1 MLGLKCIQNISIM
14 AEPHNSLHST
24 GKKDILS
31 AALGQSGLLF
41 AERVDDDVQDV
52 FAALAEDANY
62 PIENKGQ
69 NLKLDPTTGKFKANE
84 SYENDLDDLMD
95 LISNDTGPFVQ
106 SKQGSTWPSADFA
119 YSPQI
124 GSSPQQQRAVQSTSS
139 NLILDSILN
148 DLKCDV
154 APQTNTNRS
163 LVLNSNALKTESNSV
178 FSLAHNNDFETG
190 KMPGLKALIDE
201 QRYGVF

>member
-1 MLGLKCIQNISIM
+1 M
-14 AEPHNSLHST
+14 AEPHNSLQST

-52 FAALAEDANY
+52 FAALAEDASY

-69 NLKLDPTTGKFKANE
+69 NLKVDPTTGKLKSNE

-95 LISNDTGPFVQ
+95 LISNDTGPFVHP
-106 SKQGSTWPSADFA
+106 KQGGTWPSADFA

-124 GSSPQQQRAVQSTSS
+124 GSTPQQRAVQSTSS

-148 DLKCDV
+148 DLKCDA
-154 APQTNTNRS
+154 APQISTSRS
-163 LVLNSNALKTESNSV
+163 LVLNSNALKTEPTST
-178 FSLAHNNDFETG
+178 FTITPNNDFETG
-190 KMPGLKALIDE
+190 KMPGLKSLIDE
-201 QRYGVF
+201 QRYDIF